1 MTPNMFGEEFILGCA
16 NFLPISTRL
25 NFYCHVLDNVRKLKK
40 NVFIKTTE

>member
-25 NFYCHVLDNVRKLKK
+25 CDIYD
-40 NVFIKTTE
+40 ISYSS